1 MMDKLSVGMYVR
13 NENGIAKYLGLGKD
27 CLYADENNMNK
38 PYFDKHVFDKCIF
51 NGLYGDS
58 LDSLDTF
65 ELENCKIS
73 FNLID
78 LIEVGDYVNGYRVKE
93 IGMLV
98 QPIVICENILKEE
111 SWFANKH
118 IKSIVTHEQ
127 FESIAY
133 HVERE

>member
-1 MMDKLSVGMYVR
+1 MDKLNVGMYVR

-78 LIEVGDYVNGYRVKE
+78 LIEVGDIVNGVCIESIYSKSDKYLHCNCFEDE
-93 IGMLV
+93 I
-98 QPIVICENILKEE
+98 QIEFTNEN
-111 SWFANKH
+111 
-118 IKSIVTHEQ
+118 IKSIVTKEQ
-127 FESIAY
+127 IESITY
-133 HVERE
+133 NVERE